1 MKPIKTVEVFGER
14 MDFIVDGAMSH
25 GTALVIVQT
34 SPPGGGPPPHSHS
47 REDETF
53 TVLEGEFEFLS
64 DGEWIKAP
72 VGELLFG
79 PRGKVHA
86 FRNVGKTDGRI
97 AIVIT
102 PAGMEI
108 FFEKLS
114 GLRIPADIPR
124 IQQLFA
130 QYGLTLHG

>member
-53 TVLEGEFEFLS
+53 TGAKESSSF
-64 DGEWIKAP
+64 
-72 VGELLFG
+72 
-79 PRGKVHA
+79 
-86 FRNVGKTDGRI
+86 
-97 AIVIT
+97 
-102 PAGMEI
+102 
-108 FFEKLS
+108 
-114 GLRIPADIPR
+114 
-124 IQQLFA
+124 
-130 QYGLTLHG
+130 